1 MIKLPIS
8 AVIDWFISGGEGV
21 GMRREAE
28 QVESEET
35 TAGHPSSFHVICFH
49 SVTCQRD
56 KKKKE
61 TTTESGG
68 RRAPLTCPIHFACWT
83 TAKKV
88 PDTRTIFFQKKK
100 YFLFLKNKM
109 RHPKTSHQPV
119 VFHQVWQESESI
131 SRLDVN
137 GLLNNRF
144 ITCQFLA
151 SNGLWHPFLDLFDR
165 FIKPVVIQTD
175 GHQDASQMDDH
186 RKLCSNPVAGTCTG
200 YLTELNNFPL
210 KFNFNEN
217 SFRTKPP
224 HFGSFSPGTHK
235 LCSFSRVSVDGLQCG
250 GVDLSMSCQWPPVL
264 SPTAALPKWLCF
276 GHFIPRHYLHIYHTH
291 RHPESAVGCLF
302 STQFF

>member
-1 MIKLPIS
+1 MIDSFLEGRASEWDEKQNKSSRKKQQRAIRHLFTSS
-8 AVIDWFISGGEGV
+8 AFTLWRVSGT
-21 GMRREAE
+21 RRRRRRPQKA
-28 QVESEET
+28 
-35 TAGHPSSFHVICFH
+35 AG
-49 SVTCQRD
+49 
-56 KKKKE
+56 
-61 TTTESGG
+61 GG
-68 RRAPLTCPIHFACWT
+68 RHWL
-83 TAKKV
+83 V
-88 PDTRTIFFQKKK
+88 PFILCAERLPKRSPTLGQFFFKKKK

-109 RHPKTSHQPV
+109 RHPKTSQQPV
-119 VFHQVWQESESI
+119 VFHQVWQEAESI

-137 GLLNNRF
+137 GLFNNRF

-151 SNGLWHPFLDLFDR
+151 SSGLWHPFLDLFDR